1 MSGIRKSPE
10 IPQSIPKPEAELIR
24 DAYETA
30 QCGRRSGNGR
40 DEGETA
46 IDLSKTERRDF
57 RRRMLDIG
65 VSEDTLSELGFGAE

>member
-10 IPQSIPKPEAELIR
+10 IPQSVPKLEAELIR

-30 QCGRRSGNGR
+30 QRGRRGR
-40 DEGETA
+40 DDRAGDGTA
-46 IDLSKTERRDF
+46 IDLSDAEQQDF

-65 VSEDTLSELGFGAE
+65 VSEETLSELGFDAE